1 MKQRQIP
8 RPPIN
13 NTDNIGEFLKTAND
27 ENKYLLTFF
36 RTILSVIGADCKT
49 FYPELL
55 DLQQITRARMAPR
68 TSSERIAI
76 VTIAMSFQGEQ
87 D

>member
-1 MKQRQIP
+1 MKR
-8 RPPIN
+8 
-13 NTDNIGEFLKTAND
+13 AND